1 MAMFQAQYEE
11 PRASF
16 WSREN
21 AIRLTILLVS
31 SLLLVF
37 FWNESRVDFEKLAK
51 GMPRLSSWI
60 VQMFPPDLGNFGE
73 IAKGAFETLAMATI
87 GTLFA
92 LVFAFPLAF
101 LAARNTT
108 PHPLVYRLART
119 LLNIS
124 RGTETLVFA
133 LIFTAAMGFGPFT
146 GVLAIAFH
154 MMGAIG
160 KMFADIIEPADKGPI
175 EAATLTGAGRIR
187 TIRYALL
194 PDILPNFIAVSLYM
208 WEFSVRSSTVLG
220 IVGAGGIGQMLKDT
234 VDLLNFPR
242 MLTVLA
248 VVLLMVTAIDLVSD
262 VLRRRILHDAGARS
276 TAAPRRLQTMEPT
289 HA

>member
-1 MAMFQAQYEE
+1 MTMFQAQYEE
-11 PRASF
+11 PHASF
-16 WSREN
+16 WSRDN
-21 AIRLTILLVS
+21 AIRLTILLIS
-31 SLLLVF
+31 SLLLVS

-51 GMPRLSSWI
+51 SMPRLSSWI
-60 VQMFPPDLGNFGE
+60 VQMFPPDVSNFAE
-73 IAKGAFETLAMATI
+73 IASGAFETLAMATI
-87 GTLFA
+87 GTIFA
-92 LVFAFPLAF
+92 LVFAFPLSF
-101 LAARNTT
+101 LAARNTS
-108 PHPLVYRLART
+108 PHPLVYRLARI
-119 LLNIS
+119 LLNVS
-124 RGTETLVFA
+124 RGTETLVA
-133 LIFTAAMGFGPFT
+133 LIFTAAIGFGPFT

-242 MLTVLA
+242 MLSILA

-262 VLRRRILHDAGARS
+262 ILRRRILHDAGARL
-276 TAAPRRLQTMEPT
+276 TTAPRRLQTMEPN

>member
-1 MAMFQAQYEE
+1 MTIFQARYEE
-11 PRASF
+11 PRANF
-16 WSREN
+16 WGRDN
-21 AIRLTILLVS
+21 AIRLAILLATTLLLVS
-31 SLLLVF
+31 
-37 FWNESRVDFEKLAK
+37 FWSESRVDFEKLAK
-51 GMPRLSSWI
+51 GVPRLSGWI
-60 VQMFPPDLGNFGE
+60 VEMFPPDLSNFGE
-73 IAKGAFETLAMATI
+73 IASGAFETLAIATI
-87 GTLFA
+87 GTIFA
-92 LVFAFPLAF
+92 LLFAFPLSF
-101 LAARNTT
+101 LAARNTS
-108 PHPLVYRLART
+108 PHPVVYRLARMI
-119 LLNIS
+119 LNFS

-154 MMGAIG
+154 MTGAIG

-175 EAATLTGAGRIR
+175 EAATLTGAGRLR

-194 PDILPNFIAVSLYM
+194 PDLLPNFIAISLYM
-208 WEFSVRSSTVLG
+208 WEFSVRNSTVLG

-248 VVLLMVTAIDLVSD
+248 VVLLMVTAIDLISD
-262 VLRRRILHDAGARS
+262 ILRRRILHDAGARAS
-276 TAAPRRLQTMEPT
+276 VVPRRLQTMESN